1 MPPRRRNVLAEN
13 RRREERFKE
22 RGWKSYGQYRYW
34 HPRLTDS
41 RVRALAEEIGGPVEA
56 DRPNSL
62 MSRRANAI
70 VNPQPPP
77 YRNWDWE
84 VRLLKAAGR
93 I

>member
-1 MPPRRRNVLAEN
+1 MPQRRNVLAEN
-13 RRREERFKE
+13 RARERRYRE

-34 HPRLTDS
+34 APRLTDAK
-41 RVRALAEEIGGPVEA
+41 VMELAEEIGGPVEPE
-56 DRPNSL
+56 RRGSL

-77 YRNWDWE
+77 HRDWDWR